1 MCYLWCP
8 DIRCVQPSLPAKP
21 LDGPH
26 VSCTHSVEGP
36 EGLPLKVLHSLP
48 ASHGHPDG
56 NQCQHDPIGVV
67 GPGGTDGSEGGGGGG
82 GATGGDSTGAAGG
95 VAGGAFGGVAG
106 GVVGGTA
113 GGSAGGSGGSTK

>member
-8 DIRCVQPSLPAKP
+8 EIRRAQPSLPAKP

-36 EGLPLKVLHSLP
+36 NGLPLKVLQSLP

-56 NQCQHDPIGVV
+56 NQCQHDPMGVV

-82 GATGGDSTGAAGG
+82 ACGG
-95 VAGGAFGGVAG
+95 VEGGARGGIPGGVAG
-106 GVVGGTA
+106 GVTGGA
-113 GGSAGGSGGSTK
+113 ADSTT

>member
-1 MCYLWCP
+1 M
-8 DIRCVQPSLPAKP
+8 QPSLPAKP

-67 GPGGTDGSEGGGGGG
+67 GPGGTDGSDGGGGG
-82 GATGGDSTGAAGG
+82 GATGGDSMGAAGG

-113 GGSAGGSGGSTK
+113 GGSAGGSGGSIK

>member
-67 GPGGTDGSEGGGGGG
+67 GPGGTDGSDGGGGG